1 MFLKR
6 AIALS
11 LLALLSVFPMAAKAA
26 VARASIVID
35 GHTGAVLSRARA
47 DSQVYP
53 ASLTKVMT
61 IYLLLEEMKAGRLT
75 LDSKM
80 AVSATAASRP
90 ASKLYLKPGEKISV
104 KLALEALIVRSA
116 NDVATVVAEHIA
128 GSEDAFAKAM
138 TLKARALG
146 MHDTTFKNASGLYN
160 WGQITTVRDLSRL
173 ARAVLRDFPDYSYIW
188 SLSNMKYR
196 GHVISSHNHLLKKL
210 KGAIG
215 MKTGYIRASGFN
227 VIAVTERGG
236 RQLIT
241 VVVGGRSSR
250 ERDRTAMAL
259 TETNIARA
267 SRKAARLVAVPQPRP
282 AFYPNVS
289 GQPAIKTTPRD
300 AASPIAQ
307 SETKPTYQCNSIKTN
322 ASGAWMVQLG
332 AYTNFAA
339 AKRRADDVQ
348 RDFAQLTEAAEA
360 VIPRVTCNGNTLFR
374 ARLAGLDET
383 SARSLCAR
391 VGNQNCL
398 ALAP

>member
-1 MFLKR
+1 MLKKLYL
-6 AIALS
+6 A
-11 LLALLSVFPMAAKAA
+11 LALLAIFSALPATAEAA
-26 VARASIVID
+26 ARASIVID
-35 GHTGAVLSRARA
+35 GHTGAILSRARA
-47 DSQVYP
+47 DSQIYP

-61 IYLLLEEMKAGRLT
+61 IYLLLEEITAGRLT
-75 LDSKM
+75 MDSKM
-80 AVSATAASRP
+80 TVSATAAARP

-128 GSEDAFAKAM
+128 GSEDAFAKKM
-138 TLKARALG
+138 TLKARTLG

-173 ARAVLRDFPDYSYIW
+173 ARAVLNDFPDYSYIW
-188 SLSNMKYR
+188 SLRSMKYR
-196 GHVISSHNHLLKKL
+196 GHVIASHNHLLKKL
-210 KGAIG
+210 NGAVG

-267 SRKAARLVAVPQPRP
+267 SRQTTRRVASPPPRP
-282 AFYPNVS
+282 NYHLAAVNASP
-289 GQPAIKTTPRD
+289 PAPKASPQGLNAT
-300 AASPIAQ
+300 AASAN
-307 SETKPTYQCNSIKTN
+307 QCNPLSAN

-339 AKRRADDVQ
+339 AKRRADAVQ
-348 RDFAQLTEAAEA
+348 RDFAPLTQTAQA
-360 VIPRVTCNGNTLFR
+360 VIPRVTCNGSTLFR
-374 ARLAGLDET
+374 SRLAGLDET